1 MADPSSPYD
10 TIKATAVRFMDS
22 YNAAFSQ
29 RDVSLLS
36 STLTPDCAR
45 SVAPA
50 SFLPS
55 LGVNNVS
62 LSNAEYEAIVQA
74 ELPAMEAAR
83 VQVARLAVDPV
94 QKCAFVTAAFHI
106 TLKGRPESCLEFV
119 FLLDMA
125 ESGDRIK
132 GISQFLDTAECIKE
146 RAVIRDILSAPKGC

>member
-1 MADPSSPYD
+1 YRLIIEFRKEFFHKKVNINNKLFTKQRVRAMADTSSPYD

-62 LSNAEYEAIVQA
+62 LQTPSTKRSSRPSCRRWRRHAFKW
-74 ELPAMEAAR
+74 R
-83 VQVARLAVDPV
+83 VWRS
-94 QKCAFVTAAFHI
+94 
-106 TLKGRPESCLEFV
+106 TLSK
-119 FLLDMA
+119 
-125 ESGDRIK
+125 
-132 GISQFLDTAECIKE
+132 
-146 RAVIRDILSAPKGC
+146 